1 MTNHIRFAAVFATS
15 LFLCLAFATLL
26 AADGAV
32 APFQITSHDPSVHE
46 IGVTLS
52 ANVYADCDDDV
63 NAATLNNDTFVV
75 HGHLGG
81 LASGSFSYDAGN
93 RRVRLDPSRTFHA
106 GEVLRVSATDG
117 ILSTGGTPL
126 TAYGW
131 QFTAGLTYGRPFAGF
146 VKVAAGLPAMDSGS
160 VAWGD
165 YDNDGDLDI
174 LLTGND
180 GTDPRSKLY
189 RNDGGTA
196 APVFALTLNDLTGV
210 QDGSVA
216 WGDYDNDG
224 DLDILLTG
232 WDGSADVSKL
242 YRNDGALGFSE
253 VAAGLDG
260 VSASS
265 VAWGDVDNDGD
276 LDILLT
282 GSNAGTRVSKVYRND
297 GGGVFAGGS
306 AGLTAVWRS
315 SVAWGDFDNDGDL
328 DILLAGATGGY
339 PITNPVSKVYRNDGA
354 GVFTDIGAAL
364 VAVDQCSL
372 AWGDMDGDSDLD
384 IVLTGRDSSH
394 IRVSRVYRNDGVS
407 GFADTG
413 AALTGV
419 ELGEVAWGDVD
430 SDGDLDILLT
440 GRDSSSNP
448 VSAVYR
454 NDGAGGFAAISSGLT
469 GVQWS
474 SAAWGDY
481 DKDNDLDVLLTG
493 FDGISHTS
501 TLYRSNSKPGID
513 GVAPS
518 DGSAPVA
525 TTVYFTTTWND
536 PDGAEDLKQCYF
548 HIGDSP
554 SLAGNVT
561 LLYNAAKD
569 KLWLRNDAG
578 TGWVGGHA
586 PRSANVMDNSQAR
599 VYCADTRVRRT
610 GSRLEVRWAI
620 RFSSGFA
627 GAKKLGMKAKD
638 IYKVR
643 AKAAWMG
650 RWTITP

>member
-1 MTNHIRFAAVFATS
+1 
-15 LFLCLAFATLL
+15 
-26 AADGAV
+26 
-32 APFQITSHDPSVHE
+32 
-46 IGVTLS
+46 
-52 ANVYADCDDDV
+52 
-63 NAATLNNDTFVV
+63 
-75 HGHLGG
+75 
-81 LASGSFSYDAGN
+81 
-93 RRVRLDPSRTFHA
+93 
-106 GEVLRVSATDG
+106 
-117 ILSTGGTPL
+117 
-126 TAYGW
+126 
-131 QFTAGLTYGRPFAGF
+131 
-146 VKVAAGLPAMDSGS
+146 
-160 VAWGD
+160 
-165 YDNDGDLDI
+165 
-174 LLTGND
+174 
-180 GTDPRSKLY
+180 
-189 RNDGGTA
+189 
-196 APVFALTLNDLTGV
+196 
-210 QDGSVA
+210 
-216 WGDYDNDG
+216 
-224 DLDILLTG
+224 
-232 WDGSADVSKL
+232 
-242 YRNDGALGFSE
+242 
-253 VAAGLDG
+253 
-260 VSASS
+260 
-265 VAWGDVDNDGD
+265 
-276 LDILLT
+276 
-282 GSNAGTRVSKVYRND
+282 VYRND

-339 PITNPVSKVYRNDGA
+339 PMTNPVSKVYRNDGA

-586 PRSANVMDNSQAR
+586 PGSANVMDNSQAR